1 MLKDECLALTFTS
14 DNSKNSKMLIDIE
27 NKCINHNNGNT
38 ELFYL
43 TSAVFRY
50 SLIYNIS
57 KSDMTINS
65 KLERKWKLTIADA
78 IGAGIGGL
86 FGGPVGALS
95 GGGGASTM
103 ANLLIN

>member
-1 MLKDECLALTFTS
+1 
-14 DNSKNSKMLIDIE
+14 MLIDIE
-27 NKCINHNNGNT
+27 NKYINHNDGNT
-38 ELFYL
+38 EFFYL

-57 KSDMTINS
+57 KTDMAINS
-65 KLERKWKLTIADA
+65 KLGRKWKLAIADE
-78 IGAGIGGL
+78 IGAGIGGI

-103 ANLLIN
+103 ANLLLN